1 MDHEERKRS
10 PVSVTSF
17 RIVNMAF
24 FTLKINNLSLRIKL
38 FAFQI
43 EYLRIINHKRKAMNQ
58 KCYLNTSCFVLFCF
72 FSLQHS
78 AKWLLHWNE
87 SSDNQHKRLHLSSL
101 FTAKSWLWVL
111 IHFRTWVY
119 RDNKNIER
127 YVTLLTHSFFILLS
141 SQMIHLKKSHC
152 HSEKREQISFVIYSF
167 SKHWKSTLPG
177 RVCLLWRKDGWIRPD
192 PSTTYIDDEK

>member
-17 RIVNMAF
+17 RIVNMDF

-58 KCYLNTSCFVLFCF
+58 KCHLNTSCLFF
-72 FSLQHS
+72 FFPFSTAQ
-78 AKWLLHWNE
+78 WLLHWNE

-101 FTAKSWLWVL
+101 FTAKGWLWVL

-127 YVTLLTHSFFILLS
+127 YVRLTWAFPSLYTWCDPQEASASRGSLLLS
-141 SQMIHLKKSHC
+141 SHPLNNLLPWQCLWT
-152 HSEKREQISFVIYSF
+152 VV
-167 SKHWKSTLPG
+167 TL
-177 RVCLLWRKDGWIRPD
+177 CLG
-192 PSTTYIDDEK
+192 